1 MKRSISKLIAAVML
15 TTTIFS
21 SSAFAAEEKM
31 LTIIHTNDVHAAV
44 VDNGKSQ
51 IGFAKLGTYVEELRK
66 KDEILVLDAGDMI
79 QGLPIANLE
88 KGKSIIPMANEIGY
102 DAMAVGNHEFD
113 FGTNVLFEIEKGFNF
128 PMLANNVMKGGKSVF
143 KPYIVKEVKGL
154 KVGIFGIATPET
166 AFKTHPENVV
176 GYEFSDMI
184 KASKDSV
191 DKLRNTEKVDIVIAL
206 AHLGLY
212 EGEYTSDLIAKNV
225 EGIDL
230 IIDGHSHTMLDKGL
244 EENGT
249 LIVSTGSSM
258 RAVGKVDLKI
268 VDKKVVGRTAS
279 LLKYDD
285 MKDVKP
291 EQAILDAIKKVEEKQ
306 SVILDKVVGKTAVD
320 LVGERNVVRTGESNL
335 GQLATAAMLDLTKAD
350 MAITNGGGIRASI
363 KAGDITMR
371 DLVTVFP
378 FGNTV
383 MVKEVKGSDI
393 VAALEHGT
401 NEYPNEKGAFP
412 HVGGITF
419 TLRVNASV
427 GKRVTDVK
435 IGGQAIDMEKTYKVA
450 TNDFM
455 AAGGDGY
462 LMFKP
467 YPSKAEY
474 NTLMDTLLDYVQ
486 KVGKVEGKMETKI
499 TFDKGSGGDEKVGIR
514 EFAQSKGYK
523 VNYDAKAKSI
533 TILQDGKA
541 VMTIDVKSNS
551 YVKGE
556 QKGSIGSAPILEN
569 GRYLYMT
576 KDLNRIFSPKAA

>member
-1 MKRSISKLIAAVML
+1 MKRFISKVVAATML
-15 TTTIFS
+15 ATTIFS
-21 SSAFAAEEKM
+21 SSAFAAEEKT

-88 KGKSIIPMANEIGY
+88 KGKSIISMANEIGY

-113 FGTNVLFEIEKGFNF
+113 FGTNNLFEIEKGFNF
-128 PMLANNVMKGGKSVF
+128 PMLSNNVMKDGKLVF

-154 KVGIFGIATPET
+154 KVGIFGISTPET

-176 GYEFSDMI
+176 GYEFSDMV

-191 DKLRNTEKVDIVIAL
+191 DKLRNVEKVDIVIAL

-212 EGEYTSDLIAKNV
+212 EGDYTSDIIAKNV
-225 EGIDL
+225 PGIDL

-244 EENGT
+244 EESGT
-249 LIVSTGSSM
+249 LIISTGSSM
-258 RAVGKVDLKI
+258 KAIGKVDLKI
-268 VDKKVVGRTAS
+268 VDKKVVERTAT

-285 MKDVKP
+285 VKDVKP
-291 EQAILDAIKKVEEKQ
+291 EQAIVDAIKKVEEKQ
-306 SVILDKVVGKTAVD
+306 KVILDKVVGKAAVD
-320 LVGERNVVRTGESNL
+320 LVGDREIVRTGESNL

-350 MAITNGGGIRASI
+350 VAITNGGGIRASI

-371 DLVTVFP
+371 DMVTVFP
-378 FGNTV
+378 FGNII

-412 HVGGITF
+412 HVGGVTF
-419 TLRVNASV
+419 TLRVNAPV

-435 IGGQAIDMEKTYKVA
+435 IGGQPIDLNKTYKVA

-462 LMFKP
+462 TMFKP

-474 NTLMDTLLDYVQ
+474 NTLMDTLLDYVK
-486 KVGKVEGKMETKI
+486 KVGTVDGKLETRI
-499 TFDKGSGGDEKVGIR
+499 TFDKESGGDEKVGIR
-514 EFAQSKGYK
+514 EFAEAKGYK
-523 VNYDAKAKSI
+523 VKY
-533 TILQDGKA
+533 DGKTKMITFLMDDKE
-541 VMTIDVKSNS
+541 VTKIDIKANS
-551 YVKGE
+551 FTKGE
-556 QKGSIGSAPILEN
+556 QKGNIGMAPTLEN
-569 GRYLYMT
+569 GRYFYMA
-576 KDLNRIFSPKAA
+576 KDLSMLFSQKAA

>member
-128 PMLANNVMKGGKSVF
+128 PMLANNVMKGGKPVF

-244 EENGT
+244 EESGT

-412 HVGGITF
+412 HVGGVTF
-419 TLRVNASV
+419 TLRVNAPV

-474 NTLMDTLLDYVQ
+474 NTLMDTLLDYIQ
-486 KVGKVEGKMETKI
+486 KTGKVEGKMETKI

-523 VNYDAKAKSI
+523 VSYDAKAKSI

-541 VMTIDVKSNS
+541 VMTIDIKSNS

-556 QKGSIGSAPILEN
+556 QKGSIGSAPILED

-576 KDLNRIFSPKAA
+576 KDLNRIFSPKVA